1 MVKGKK
7 IRNTKSIIAST
18 RIESFMF
25 KINRNEPET
34 LVNVGL
40 KLLKSKNLMEIQT
53 FQVFNFNNFCQ
64 KFKIWFY
71 QVNLV

>member
-1 MVKGKK
+1 
-7 IRNTKSIIAST
+7 
-18 RIESFMF
+18 MF

-53 FQVFNFNNFCQ
+53 FQVINFNNFCQ